1 MKNPPWEQFGARW
14 GLSGA
19 ADDAAPVF
27 LLAAGWRSGSTL
39 LQRLLC
45 SSKEVLIWGEP
56 YGRVGLVQSLTA
68 SAMGLNA
75 QWPTPQHLGT
85 DEVFENLEEHWIANL
100 YPPPEAMRAALAAPL
115 ETLFAWPA
123 VERGFGRFGLKEV
136 RLQAAHARF
145 LNWIYPSARFVFLV
159 RNPYDAWRS
168 ARGLGLMAHWSG
180 PVMDTP
186 AKFAGHWAR
195 LAASFQGWDNPNGLL
210 LRYEDLRNT
219 DLDGLAHHCRL
230 KTINA
235 DVLRNVQTG
244 VRREKPAALTDAEI
258 QEIRS
263 VAGSVA
269 QSLGYAGPTARRQVA

>member
-14 GLSGA
+14 GLSGS
-19 ADDAAPVF
+19 ADESAPVF
-27 LLAAGWRSGSTL
+27 LFAAGWRSGSTL
-39 LQRLLC
+39 VQRLIC
-45 SSKEVLIWGEP
+45 SSKEVLVWGEP

-75 QWPTPQHLGT
+75 QWPTPEHFGSE
-85 DEVFENLEEHWIANL
+85 EVFSNLEEHWIANL

-123 VERGFGRFGLKEV
+123 IERGFPRFGLKEV

-168 ARGLGLMAHWSG
+168 ARDLGLMAHWSG

-195 LAASFQGWDNPNGLL
+195 LAASFQSWDNPNGLL
-210 LRYEDLRNT
+210 LRYEELQGLDLA
-219 DLDGLAHHCRL
+219 DLAEHCQLSGVNPQVL
-230 KTINA
+230 K
-235 DVLRNVQTG
+235 DVQTG
-244 VRREKPAALTDAEI
+244 VRRDRPAPLTEREI
-258 QEIRS
+258 HEIRS

-269 QSLGYAGPTARRQVA
+269 ESLGYTGPSVQRQVA